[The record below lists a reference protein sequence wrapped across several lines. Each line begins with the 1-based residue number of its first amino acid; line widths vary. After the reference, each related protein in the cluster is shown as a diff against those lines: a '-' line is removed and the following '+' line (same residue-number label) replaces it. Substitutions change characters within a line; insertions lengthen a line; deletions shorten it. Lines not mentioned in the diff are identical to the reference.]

1 MTNLLLNFG
10 CSFTYGEGLEFHY
23 WKENYPK
30 TFELYR
36 NKVTYYP
43 SSLIM
48 ISLEELIAYRE
59 KNRYSGILKN
69 FLNFNLLGKSENGGN
84 NYRNIE
90 RLELLINYLKIET
103 NYVPKYC
110 VFQFTN
116 IVRDILEFTHNPHGY
131 NTGDDGVRWL
141 GAEKKKEIVESLNLL
156 DDPLRRTAV
165 NQTVADVFFVV
176 FGRLIENFR
185 ILESMGCKCVFFM
198 GLEDFYSYYLVENTI
213 KTNEFYM
220 PIIFNGHEYR
230 SWDAMNKDC
239 YLTLRQ
245 NIGVNDDHP
254 CLDSHKWLA
263 NQLYKR
269 YLQLT
274 R

>member
-48 ISLEELIAYRE
+48 ISLEELIDYRE

-69 FLNFNLLGKSENGGN
+69 FLNLNLLGKSENGGN

-116 IVRDILEFTHNPHGY
+116 IIRDILEFTHNPHGY
-131 NTGDDGVRWL
+131 DIGDDGVKWL
-141 GAEKKKEIVESLNLL
+141 GAEKKKEVVESLNLL
-156 DDPLRRTAV
+156 DDPMRRTSI

-185 ILESMGCKCVFFM
+185 VLESMGCKCVFFM
-198 GLEDFYSYYLVENTI
+198 GLEDFYSYHLVESTI

-239 YLTLRQ
+239 YLTLKQ

-263 NQLYKR
+263 NQLYKK

-274 R
+274 K

>member
-1 MTNLLLNFG
+1 MKDLLLNFG

-23 WKENYPK
+23 WKDNYPK

-48 ISLEELIAYRE
+48 ISLEELISYRE

-90 RLELLINYLKIET
+90 RLELLINYIKIET

-131 NTGDDGVRWL
+131 NKEDDGVKWL
-141 GAEKKKEIVESLNLL
+141 GVDKKKEVVESLNLL
-156 DDPLRRTAV
+156 DDPMRRTGI

-176 FGRLIENFR
+176 FGRLVENFR
-185 ILESMGCKCVFFM
+185 VLESMGCKCVFFM
-198 GLEDFYSYYLVENTI
+198 GLEDFYSYHLVEETI
-213 KTNEFYM
+213 KSNEFYM

-239 YLTLRQ
+239 YLTLKQ
-245 NIGVNDDHP
+245 NIGINDDHP

-263 NQLYKR
+263 NQLYKK

>member
-69 FLNFNLLGKSENGGN
+69 FLNLNLLGKSENGGN

-116 IVRDILEFTHNPHGY
+116 IKRDILEYTHNPHGY
-131 NTGDDGVRWL
+131 DIGDDGVKWL
-141 GAEKKKEIVESLNLL
+141 GAEKKKEVVESLNLL
-156 DDPLRRTAV
+156 DDPMRRTSI

-185 ILESMGCKCVFFM
+185 VLESMGCKCVFFM
-198 GLEDFYSYYLVENTI
+198 GLEDFYSYHLVESTI

-239 YLTLRQ
+239 YLTLKQ

-263 NQLYKR
+263 NQLYKK

-274 R
+274 K

>member
-23 WKENYPK
+23 WKDNYPN
-30 TFELYR
+30 TFDLYK

-48 ISLEELIAYRE
+48 ISLEELVSYRE

-69 FLNFNLLGKSENGGN
+69 FLNLNLLGKSENGGN

-103 NYVPKYC
+103 NYTPKYC

-116 IVRDILEFTHNPHGY
+116 IIRDIMEFIHNPHGY
-131 NTGDDGVRWL
+131 NPMDDGVRWIGIDL
-141 GAEKKKEIVESLNLL
+141 KKKIVENIDII
-156 DDPLRRTAV
+156 DDPLRRTTL
-165 NQTVADVFFVV
+165 NQTIADIFFIV
-176 FGRLIENFR
+176 FGRLIEKFDE
-185 ILESMGCKCVFFM
+185 LEQMGCRCVFFI
-198 GLEDFYSYYLVENTI
+198 GLDDFYSYHLIEDTI
-213 KTNEFYM
+213 KTNKYYM

-239 YLTLRQ
+239 YLTLKQ

-263 NQLYKR
+263 NQLYKK
-269 YLQLT
+269 YLQIS

>member
-23 WKENYPK
+23 WKEHYPK
-30 TFELYR
+30 TFELYK

-48 ISLEELIAYRE
+48 ISLEDLVTYRE

-69 FLNFNLLGKSENGGN
+69 FLNLNLLGKSENGGN

-116 IVRDILEFTHNPHGY
+116 IIRDILEFTHNPHGY
-131 NTGDDGVRWL
+131 DIGDDGVKWL
-141 GAEKKKEIVESLNLL
+141 GAEKKKEVVESLNLL
-156 DDPLRRTAV
+156 DDPMRRTSI
-165 NQTVADVFFVV
+165 NQTVADVFFIV
-176 FGRLIENFR
+176 FGKLIENFR
-185 ILESMGCKCVFFM
+185 VLESMGCKCVFFI
-198 GLEDFYSYYLVENTI
+198 GLEDFYSYHLVESTI

-239 YLTLRQ
+239 YLTLKQ

-263 NQLYKR
+263 NQLYKK
-269 YLQLT
+269 YLKIT
-274 R
+274 K

>member
-23 WKENYPK
+23 WKDNFPN
-30 TFELYR
+30 TFDLYK

-48 ISLEELIAYRE
+48 ISLEELVSYRE

-69 FLNFNLLGKSENGGN
+69 FLNLNLLGKSENGGN

-103 NYVPKYC
+103 NYAPKYC

-116 IVRDILEFTHNPHGY
+116 IIRDIMEFIHNPHGY
-131 NTGDDGVRWL
+131 NPMDDGVRWIGIDL
-141 GAEKKKEIVESLNLL
+141 KKKIVENIDII
-156 DDPLRRTAV
+156 DDPLRRTTL
-165 NQTVADVFFVV
+165 NQTIADIFFIV
-176 FGRLIENFR
+176 FGRLIEKFDE
-185 ILESMGCKCVFFM
+185 LEQMGCKCVFFI
-198 GLEDFYSYYLVENTI
+198 GLDDFYSYHLIEDTI
-213 KTNEFYM
+213 KTNKYYM

-239 YLTLRQ
+239 YLTLKQ

-263 NQLYKR
+263 NQLYKK
-269 YLQLT
+269 YLQIS

>member
-10 CSFTYGEGLEFHY
+10 CSFTYGEGLEFHH

-69 FLNFNLLGKSENGGN
+69 FLNFSLLGKSENGGN

-90 RLELLINYLKIET
+90 RLDLLIDYLKIET
-103 NYVPKYC
+103 TYVPKYC

-116 IVRDILEFTHNPHGY
+116 VIRDIIEFTHNPNGY
-131 NTGDDGVRWL
+131 NEGDDGVRWL
-141 GAEKKKEIVESLNLL
+141 GVDKKKEVVESLKLL
-156 DDPLRRTAV
+156 DDPMRRTSI
-165 NQTVADVFFVV
+165 NQTVADVFFIVLN
-176 FGRLIENFR
+176 RLIESFKV
-185 ILESMGCKCVFFM
+185 LESMGCKCVFFM
-198 GLEDFYSYYLVENTI
+198 GLEDFYSYHLVESSI
-213 KTNEFYM
+213 KTNEYYM

-239 YLTLRQ
+239 YLTIKQ

-269 YLQLT
+269 YLQLS